1 MGNRRMGLGRLE
13 KLMEEM
19 DRSIDL
25 EGSDVTVNSLIAD
38 EGVTVT
44 SGGHTITA
52 GGLTVTAGVVAFRE
66 AHPVIRHQATETTL
80 ADSTAIITGAFIKT
94 QILKMT
100 PGDARSKATDT
111 AANLVSAL
119 SLTSNGDSVDF
130 SIINLSTTTD
140 HILTVTGG
148 TGVTLVGAMTF
159 DPHVAGEDTSGSS
172 MLRLRRTGAAAVT
185 IYRLT

>member
-52 GGLTVTAGVVAFRE
+52 GGLTVTAGNVAFRE
-66 AHPVIRHQATETTL
+66 AHPVIRHPQPSSL
-80 ADSTAIITGAFIKT
+80 A
-94 QILKMT
+94 
-100 PGDARSKATDT
+100 
-111 AANLVSAL
+111 
-119 SLTSNGDSVDF
+119 
-130 SIINLSTTTD
+130 
-140 HILTVTGG
+140 H
-148 TGVTLVGAMTF
+148 
-159 DPHVAGEDTSGSS
+159 SS
-172 MLRLRRTGAAAVT
+172 RHKS
-185 IYRLT
+185 